1 MPSTTAV
8 VGSASGMHAR
18 PASLFSQ
25 AAAAT
30 GVSVTIGKVGG
41 KPVNAASILGLLT
54 LGIDHGEEVTLTT
67 EGDNA
72 EEALATLT
80 ALLESNLDEA

>member
-1 MPSTTAV
+1 MTTATV
-8 VGSASGMHAR
+8 TVGSASGLHAR

-25 AAAAT
+25 AALASGAT
-30 GVSVTIGKVGG
+30 VTIAKADG

-54 LGIDHGEEVTLTT
+54 LGVGHGEEVTLST

-72 EEALATLT
+72 DEALASLT
-80 ALLESNLDEA
+80 ALLESNLDDQ